1 MKQPVSTEHAPQA
14 IGPYSQ
20 GILFSD
26 LIFTSGQIPVNPADS
41 KIPEGITEQT
51 KQSISNLKAVIEA
64 AGGSADKILKV
75 TVFLKDINDFNAM
88 NEVYAAFFPK
98 PFPAR
103 TCVEVSRLPKDV
115 LVEIEAIAYK

>member
-51 KQSISNLKAVIEA
+51 KQSLSNLKAVIEA